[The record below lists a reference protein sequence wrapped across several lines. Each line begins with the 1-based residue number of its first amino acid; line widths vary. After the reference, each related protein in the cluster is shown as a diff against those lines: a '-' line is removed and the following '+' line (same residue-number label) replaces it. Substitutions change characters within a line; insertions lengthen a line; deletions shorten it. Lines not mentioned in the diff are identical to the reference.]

1 MQYEMLSERIGIN
14 LEVRLQSSDT
24 DEGFLHVS
32 NDLDK
37 CSFPASILCRW
48 TKSHSKTY
56 SCLMVMNNLKEVLCI
71 RWIQVSNI
79 MHTIMAFV
87 QSRISINPLIISLRL
102 NQFTNSLT
110 KTFIS

>member
-1 MQYEMLSERIGIN
+1 
-14 LEVRLQSSDT
+14 
-24 DEGFLHVS
+24 
-32 NDLDK
+32 
-37 CSFPASILCRW
+37 
-48 TKSHSKTY
+48 
-56 SCLMVMNNLKEVLCI
+56 MVMNNLKEVLCI

-110 KTFIS
+110 NTFIS

>member
-37 CSFPASILCRW
+37 CSFPASTLSLDQKAIQRHIL
-48 TKSHSKTY
+48 
-56 SCLMVMNNLKEVLCI
+56 
-71 RWIQVSNI
+71 
-79 MHTIMAFV
+79 A
-87 QSRISINPLIISLRL
+87 
-102 NQFTNSLT
+102 
-110 KTFIS
+110 